1 VEFKPGGYHFMLMG
15 RKQPLR
21 AGDKV
26 DLTLTFSNRTELVTT
41 AEVRKNMGHGAMDH
55 SKHSME
61 QPMKQSVMED
71 AQTQ

>member
-1 VEFKPGGYHFMLMG
+1 
-15 RKQPLR
+15 
-21 AGDKV
+21 
-26 DLTLTFSNRTELVTT
+26 
-41 AEVRKNMGHGAMDH
+41 MGHGAMDH